1 MLKRWGRSSGVLF
14 RVKNGAVTTSRKARP
29 TPTTNE
35 LISKG
40 SGWRNNIWPA
50 PAAPMSKLEKIRM
63 ILPLKRSMHTPAGK
77 MVSPAPIVP
86 TNNTIPTKSA

>member
-1 MLKRWGRSSGVLF
+1 MLFS
-14 RVKNGAVTTSRKARP
+14 VKNGAVITSRKARP

-40 SGWRNNIWPA
+40 TGWRNKICPA
-50 PAAPMSKLEKIRM
+50 PATPISKLEKMRM

-77 MVSPAPIVP
+77 MASPAPIVP